1 MSYDVN
7 LAESTIKVSTCQG
20 DKAASVGNSGDYV
33 RACIAFVSV
42 HSGVVI
48 LEKKRREMSLLGSVS
63 LFFWGERNFMYL
75 HFHFFFCL
83 LTYLYGL
90 FCFILFLVY
99 NVFVYSFF

>member
-63 LFFWGERNFMYL
+63 LFFLGKGIL
-75 HFHFFFCL
+75 CI
-83 LTYLYGL
+83 
-90 FCFILFLVY
+90 CIFIFA
-99 NVFVYSFF
+99 FVY